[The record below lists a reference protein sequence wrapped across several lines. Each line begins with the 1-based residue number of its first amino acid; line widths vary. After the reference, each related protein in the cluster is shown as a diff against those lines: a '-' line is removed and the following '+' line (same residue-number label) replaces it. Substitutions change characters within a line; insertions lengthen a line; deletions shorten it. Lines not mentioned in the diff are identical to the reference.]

1 MAEPFLSFFSVKKSG
16 GKKKRQTYFTFEQ
29 TWEISASAVN
39 FSDL

>member
-16 GKKKRQTYFTFEQ
+16 EKKRQTYFTFEQ

>member
-1 MAEPFLSFFSVKKSG
+1 MAEPFLSFFSVKKS